1 MKIFEYPNYLYT
13 YFKENDLENNFQLA
27 KEIVDDNSDKF
38 YLRTDGILFQLI
50 EKGKESL
57 YSAINNN
64 FNPLYKEYRGK
75 SKKSEV

>member
-38 YLRTDGILFQLI
+38 YLRTFHLNIVL
-50 EKGKESL
+50 SL
-57 YSAINNN
+57 S
-64 FNPLYKEYRGK
+64 G
-75 SKKSEV
+75 